1 MKKCQRCGRRIP
13 SRELYYCTG
22 KKTYLCKDCYN
33 DYFWEKVL
41 SEKDRLNS
49 DGTCYVLDPTFTGF
63 AKRHFTVIFN
73 DGRVI
78 EDTGLW
84 FIGKIPEEHK
94 QEDDCKIIER
104 NQKHVVVMGFRRRH
118 TPLHYFIY
126 VCRFIYQ

>member
-13 SRELYYCTG
+13 SRELYFCTG

-41 SEKDRLNS
+41 SDKDRLIS

-73 DGRVI
+73 DGRII

-84 FIGKIPEEHK
+84 FIGKIPEKHK

-104 NQKHVVVMGFRRRH
+104 NQKYVVVMGFRGRR
-118 TPLHYFIY
+118 TPLCYFIY
-126 VCRFIYQ
+126 VCRFIY

>member
-1 MKKCQRCGRRIP
+1 MKKCQRCNRRIP

-22 KKTYLCKDCYN
+22 KNIYLCKDCYN

-41 SEKDRLNS
+41 SDKDRAISN
-49 DGTCYVLDPTFTGF
+49 GTCYVLDPTFTGF

-84 FIGKIPEEHK
+84 FIGEIPEKHK
-94 QEDDCKIIER
+94 QDDNCKIIER
-104 NQKHVVVMGFRRRH
+104 N
-118 TPLHYFIY
+118 
-126 VCRFIYQ
+126 

>member
-1 MKKCQRCGRRIP
+1 MKKCQRCNRRIP
-13 SRELYYCTG
+13 SRELYFCIG
-22 KKTYLCKDCYN
+22 KNIYLCKDCYN

-41 SEKDRLNS
+41 SDKDRAISN
-49 DGTCYVLDPTFTGF
+49 GTCYVLDPTFTGF

-104 NQKHVVVMGFRRRH
+104 N
-118 TPLHYFIY
+118 
-126 VCRFIYQ
+126 